1 MAIFQRTIVCA
12 LVLLLAGCTVT
23 LAPPYDKALVEG
35 LQKGNTEVMTFFA
48 SVSDGTQAE
57 TFGQRKDAYARFIGH
72 FDALAL
78 RAHTRVMPSDKK
90 AVRKVNESIDIPK
103 SRIPE
108 DFKTPS
114 ATAMTHISEALTVMR
129 NADQKQGLTATE
141 VKGFKGNITIY
152 LTQALVYERFLK
164 R

>member
-35 LQKGNTEVMTFFA
+35 LQKGNTEVMTFLA
-48 SVSDGTQAE
+48 SVTDGTQPE
-57 TFGQRKDAYARFIGH
+57 TFGQRKETYAKFIGH

-78 RAHTRVMPSDKK
+78 QSQIRMMPPDRK
-90 AVRKVNESIDIPK
+90 AIQKVNESIDTPK